1 MTISRAAV
9 IVTALVLGTV
19 AIAGAHPPKPGEPP
33 HSHGP
38 RTWPPSHP
46 FSREEIIDR
55 AKTERDRLI
64 REQKVEAAWRAAG
77 EPVAEEIVFDG
88 RPEWVVTFRHPAP
101 TDKAKERLYIFFTP
115 TGRFV
120 AANHTGR

>member
-1 MTISRAAV
+1 MTISSLVAAV
-9 IVTALVLGTV
+9 VVLVLGATTV
-19 AIAGAHPPKPGEPP
+19 AVAHPPKPGEPP

-38 RTWPPSHP
+38 RTWPPSHA
-46 FSREEIIDR
+46 FSREEIVDR
-55 AKTERDRLI
+55 AKIERDRLI
-64 REQKVEAAWRAAG
+64 REQKVEPAWQGAG

-101 TDKAKERLYIFFTP
+101 ADKAKERLYIFFTP